1 MKLVYKSYEAT
12 IGKKLK
18 ELTDKE
24 KKQLLEDLISQI
36 DEEKIIT
43 RVEEKDEEGNYT
55 SKYRIRFY
63 DIEE

>member
-24 KKQLLEDLISQI
+24 KKHLLEDLISQI

>member
-1 MKLVYKSYEAT
+1 MKLVYKSYEAI

-43 RVEEKDEEGNYT
+43 KVEEKDEEGNYT